1 MKKLKI
7 GTRGSS
13 LALWQAEFVKKS
25 LGIYSPDITIE
36 LIKIKTTGDSIT
48 ERSLSEIGGKGVFVK
63 EIEDSLLKSEIDI
76 AVHSLKDL
84 PTKLPDGLA
93 IGAYVKRQNPFDIL
107 VSKNNLKIA
116 DHTCDDKIGT
126 GSLRR
131 KAQLLN
137 KFPDLKVE
145 PIRGNVDTRINKV
158 GKEGLTSV
166 VLAGA
171 GVERLSLGHL
181 VSETFSTDVIV
192 PAPGQGVIAI
202 ECRKDDEVTK
212 KIIESVNHYETE
224 LTSELERS
232 FLETLGGDC
241 NVPAGCYAE
250 VKGNSVTAEGVVID
264 TDGKYLVKDHIG
276 GDIYNTRGL
285 GKKLAEF
292 LLSRGGEDILASLG
306 NSENK

>member
-13 LALWQAEFVKKS
+13 LALWQAEFVKNS
-25 LGIYSPDITIE
+25 ITHFLPGLQVE
-36 LIKIKTTGDSIT
+36 LIKIKTRGDNIT

-63 EIEDSLLKSEIDI
+63 EIEDSLLVCEIDI

-84 PTKLPDGLA
+84 PTKLPDGLE
-93 IGAYVKRQNPFDIL
+93 IGAFIKRHNPFDIL
-107 VSKNNLKIA
+107 VSENNIKISEHSA
-116 DHTCDDKIGT
+116 SDKIGT

-131 KAQLLN
+131 KAQLLH
-137 KFPDLKVE
+137 KYPDLKVE

-171 GVERLSLGHL
+171 GVERLGLGHL
-181 VSETFSTDVIV
+181 VSETFGTDVIV

-202 ECRKDDEVTK
+202 ECRKDDEDTK
-212 KIIESVNHYETE
+212 KIIAAVNDHKTR
-224 LTSELERS
+224 LTSEIERS

-250 VKGNSVTAEGVVID
+250 VKGNYVKAEGVIID
-264 TDGKYLVKDHIG
+264 TEGKYMVKDNIHGEIC
-276 GDIYNTRGL
+276 NTRDL
-285 GKKLAEF
+285 GKTLGEL
-292 LLSRGGEDILASLG
+292 LLSRGGEDILTALK
-306 NSENK
+306 NADNQ